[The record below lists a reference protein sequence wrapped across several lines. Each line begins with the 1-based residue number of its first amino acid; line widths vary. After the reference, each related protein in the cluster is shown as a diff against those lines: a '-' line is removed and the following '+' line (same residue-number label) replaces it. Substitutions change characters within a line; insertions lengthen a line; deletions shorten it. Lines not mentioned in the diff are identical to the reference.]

1 MDRSPPHRRRWH
13 GRAGATALSAGL
25 HGALLV
31 VLLLGWRTVAPPAL
45 QPEIPVSLAPGPL
58 PPAPRPPAPK
68 PPGPP
73 APSKPAAAHAAPAK
87 QPAAQP
93 TPAPPA
99 PIVAR
104 RSPARPAP
112 DSPPAARVAPP
123 TPRQNLDQ
131 LVDSQLADAEAR
143 GQGAGQGAGSGQ
155 GGGGQGEG
163 GGGGGGE
170 CDMTAR
176 VQAALR
182 KDPLARAA
190 VHAAGGRSIVIWNGD
205 WVQSGAEDGKGLAAV
220 REAITWEV
228 AFAPAACRHQ
238 RVRGPVLLSLNDG
251 SPQVE
256 LGAGEWRWSDLLG
269 LR

>member
-1 MDRSPPHRRRWH
+1 MDGSPTHRRRWR

-25 HGALLV
+25 HGALLL
-31 VLLLGWRTVAPPAL
+31 VLLLGWRTTAPPA
-45 QPEIPVSLAPGPL
+45 PAAEIPVSLAPVPL
-58 PPAPRPPAPK
+58 PPAPKSPA
-68 PPGPP
+68 PGPP
-73 APSKPAAAHAAPAK
+73 ADSKPAAAQATAAKSTPPP
-87 QPAAQP
+87 PAA
-93 TPAPPA
+93 
-99 PIVAR
+99 IVAR
-104 RSPARPAP
+104 RSPAPPIPA
-112 DSPPAARVAPP
+112 SPPAARIASPK
-123 TPRQNLDQ
+123 PRPNLDQ
-131 LVDSQLADAEAR
+131 LVDAQLAAAEAR
-143 GQGAGQGAGSGQ
+143 GAAGGEGAGSGRGGGGSGQ
-155 GGGGQGEG
+155 GGGG
-163 GGGGGGE
+163 E
-170 CDMTAR
+170 CDMAAR

-190 VHAAGGRSIVIWNGD
+190 MHAAGGRSILIWNGD

-256 LGAGEWRWSDLLG
+256 LVAGEWRWSDLLG